1 MCRRQRGAQALRT
14 RKEETMTEG
23 VMNLSAPRGE
33 KNVWDQKPWQLNAC
47 DSERWLTA
55 AMGSGLTVLGTRRG
69 GFSGGMIAMLG
80 CALAIRA
87 AMGRHDVG
95 VARQWLDE
103 RLEGRGRRRDVVQD
117 ASEESFPASDAP
129 AWAGAD

>member
-1 MCRRQRGAQALRT
+1 
-14 RKEETMTEG
+14 MTEG

-33 KNVWDQKPWQLNAC
+33 KNVWDERRWELAGC

-55 AMGSGLTVLGTRRG
+55 ACGSGLAILGARRG
-69 GFSGGMIAMLG
+69 GFAGGMIAMLG
-80 CALAIRA
+80 CALAVRA

-95 VARQWLDE
+95 VARQWLDQAIDRRGW
-103 RLEGRGRRRDVVQD
+103 RLRDVVQD

>member
-1 MCRRQRGAQALRT
+1 
-14 RKEETMTEG
+14 MTEG
-23 VMNLSAPRGE
+23 TMNLSAPRGE
-33 KNVWDQKPWQLNAC
+33 RNVWHERPSWVAGC

-55 AMGSGLTVLGTRRG
+55 AIGSGMTILGARRRG
-69 GFSGGMIAMLG
+69 FTGGMIAMLG
-80 CALAIRA
+80 CTLAVRA
-87 AMGRHDVG
+87 AMGRHDIG

-103 RLEGRGRRRDVVQD
+103 ALRQRGLRRDVVQD